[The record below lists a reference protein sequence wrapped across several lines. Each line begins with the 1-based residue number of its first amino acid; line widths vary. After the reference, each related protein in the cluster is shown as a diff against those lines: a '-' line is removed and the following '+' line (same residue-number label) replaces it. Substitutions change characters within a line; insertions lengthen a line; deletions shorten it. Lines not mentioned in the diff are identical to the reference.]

1 MDIKSFR
8 ADFPIL
14 TKQFG
19 DKPLVYLDN
28 ACMSLRPRPV
38 IEAVNRY
45 YTEMSA
51 CAGRSNHRLAREV
64 TDAVE
69 ETRVKVQMLVHAER
83 KEEIIFTRNTTE
95 GLNLVANSLPLKQ
108 GDEILTSGQEHNS
121 NLIPWLK
128 LVRLKGI
135 SYKVIPAKTDNAFD
149 FGEYQKL
156 LTPAVKL
163 VSIVHTSNLDGTTYP
178 IKEIAQAAHTIGAKV
193 MVDGAQSVPHQN
205 IDVQDLGVDFLAFS
219 GHKMLGPTG
228 TGVLYGRHQ
237 WLEGFDGYIVGGDTV
252 SWSTYAAYE
261 HLPLPEKF
269 EAGLQDYA
277 GIIGLG
283 AAVDYLT
290 NIGWGEIRKH
300 ELKLNTLITDGV
312 KGIDRLKIIGSQD
325 PALRNGIISFYVDG
339 ADPHQ
344 IALMLDEAGA
354 IMVRSGQHC
363 VHSWFDA
370 HQLKGSVRAS
380 VYFYNTEAEA
390 EFFVENLGKILSVI

>member
-1 MDIKSFR
+1 MDIKSLR

-14 TKQFG
+14 AKQFG
-19 DKPLVYLDN
+19 GKPLVYLDN
-28 ACMSLRPRPV
+28 ACMSLRPQPV
-38 IEAVNRY
+38 IEAINRY

-51 CAGRSNHRLAREV
+51 CAGRSNHRLARGV

-69 ETRVKVQMLVHAER
+69 ETRVKVQKLVRADR

-95 GLNLVANSLPLKQ
+95 GLNLVANSILLKP
-108 GDEILTSGQEHNS
+108 GDEVLTGSQEHNS

-128 LVRLKGI
+128 LVRTKGI
-135 SYKVIPAKTDNAFD
+135 KHRVIPEKADNSFN
-149 FGEYQKL
+149 FEEYQKL

-163 VSIVHTSNLDGTTYP
+163 VSIVQTSNLDGTTYP
-178 IKEIAQAAHTIGAKV
+178 VKEITQAAHAVGAKV
-193 MVDGAQSVPHQN
+193 MVDGAQSVPHQK

-228 TGVLYGRHQ
+228 TGILYGKHP
-237 WLEGFDGYIVGGDTV
+237 WLEDFDSYMVGGDTV
-252 SWSTYAAYE
+252 SWSTYTAYE
-261 HLPLPEKF
+261 HLPVPEKF

-290 NIGWGEIRKH
+290 NIGWAEIREH

-325 PALRNGIISFYVDG
+325 PALRSGIISFYADG

-380 VYFYNTEAEA
+380 CYFYNTVQEA
-390 EFFVENLGKILSVI
+390 EFFVEQLKKIMSVI